1 MNKKQLEQ
9 YRGILLDKRMELQAA
24 LKKKSEM
31 EKDNTGEGSMDSVD
45 QANSNYRT
53 DFNLKR
59 REMVIQQ
66 VKEID
71 EALERIS
78 SGEFGDCDNCGE
90 QIPKGRLEVRPNARF
105 CTLCK
110 DEMEKRGAVQ

>member
-1 MNKKQLEQ
+1 MNKKQLGQ
-9 YRGILLDKRMELQAA
+9 YKEILLDKRMELQTV

-31 EKDNTGEGSMDSVD
+31 EKSGTSDESMDSVD

-71 EALERIS
+71 EALERIN

-90 QIPKGRLEVRPNARF
+90 QIPRGRLEVRPNARF

-110 DEMEKRGAVQ
+110 DEMEKRGAV

>member
-1 MNKKQLEQ
+1 MNKKQLGQ
-9 YRGILLDKRMELQAA
+9 YKEILLDKRMELQTV

-31 EKDNTGEGSMDSVD
+31 EKSGTSDESMDSVD

-71 EALERIS
+71 EALERIN

-110 DEMEKRGAVQ
+110 DEMEKRGAV